1 MFEELAESIEQS
13 LESVQVRPSW
23 TKGRVFVALSGGA
36 DSCALL
42 HSAYM
47 SLKDRCEL
55 IALHADH
62 QLHRQSADWRAH
74 CQALCN
80 SLGVPLIAE
89 TLSVSTRGNLE
100 AEARRARYEFF
111 SRHLQKG
118 DLLLLAHHQQDQLES
133 ILLRLFQGRGV
144 MPMRAQGALGE
155 GYFVRPF
162 LRRDKH
168 ELIDYL
174 VSKDI
179 QWIEDPSNRNLDFDR
194 NFLRQRV
201 TGEILT
207 RWPKA
212 LAAVQRAS
220 ESAVAQQQLLQHLVG
235 SLGDTVP
242 WSEMPQTLEL
252 AQAWLRLYLNV
263 RGHHH
268 VTDAALA
275 EFLRQQVVA
284 GKAQLALGSEQLYA
298 WRGTL
303 YFERALPSMP
313 TSSDRLAVCVPSA
326 IDWGHYEVAFVE
338 CAANATNAIAY
349 TGELVLTCRDRL
361 REAEG
366 LSLTSL
372 KKRFQQ
378 ANVPP
383 WRRGTYPLCIDTEGL
398 VAIPD
403 IWQRGASK
411 LLPSSATDPSSQAR
425 HCTVSCRRAGVSI
438 AVA

>member
-13 LESVQVRPSW
+13 LESVQGRPSW

-36 DSCALL
+36 DSSVLL
-42 HSAYM
+42 HSACM

-62 QLHRQSADWRAH
+62 QLHRQSGDWRAH

-111 SRHLQKG
+111 FSPPAKG
-118 DLLLLAHHQQDQLES
+118 RSVAARPPSTRSARIDTAAAVS
-133 ILLRLFQGRGV
+133 GQGGV

-155 GYFVRPF
+155 GHFVRPF

-168 ELIDYL
+168 QLIDYL
-174 VSKDI
+174 VSKNI
-179 QWIEDPSNRNLDFDR
+179 QWIEDPSNRDLDFDR

-201 TGEILT
+201 IGEILT
-207 RWPKA
+207 RWPQA

-275 EFLRQQVVA
+275 EFLRQQA
-284 GKAQLALGSEQLYA
+284 LARKAQLELGSEQLYA

-366 LSLTSL
+366 LNLTSL
-372 KKRFQQ
+372 KKTLPAGQR
-378 ANVPP
+378 A
-383 WRRGTYPLCIDTEGL
+383 PL
-398 VAIPD
+398 A
-403 IWQRGASK
+403 
-411 LLPSSATDPSSQAR
+411 
-425 HCTVSCRRAGVSI
+425 AGYLSV
-438 AVA
+438 VH